1 VERRLATILVADV
14 AGYSA
19 LMERDE
25 AGTFTRLKA
34 HRQEVFEPV
43 IKQHRGRI
51 FKLTGDGVLAE
62 FASVVD
68 AVQCAVAVQ
77 RQMDERNGSLPE
89 KERIHVR
96 IGVNLGDVIV
106 EGKDRH
112 GEGVNIAARLQQLA
126 QPGGIVISGT
136 AYDQL
141 KSKVDVGYEFLGEQR
156 VKNIAA
162 PVRVYNVSL
171 DPKRAGT
178 TIHVPGLTKSLA
190 SRPWFLTVT
199 ALVLALVLGL
209 VWLKSWAEPFEPDL
223 PLPDKPSVAVLPF
236 VNMSADSGQAYFA
249 DGMTDNLITDL
260 SQIPGLFVIS
270 RNSTFAYKDKAV
282 DPRQVAKELG
292 VRYVL
297 EGSVQR
303 SADEVRIN
311 AQLIDAVT
319 GGHVWAQ
326 RFDGPLANVFALQD
340 KVTRSIAATLALRLT
355 ASVQIALGKNETDNP
370 AAYDLFLRG
379 LDHLRRRT
387 PQEFA
392 NAIPLFEQA
401 IKLDSE
407 YGQAYAALSWIY
419 VLSYQRRWFDVLQI
433 SDVEARRRAKNYLIE
448 AQKRPTALSHQAAG
462 EMLGGDGDYRGALA
476 EFKEAIVLDPG
487 DAVSYILMAD
497 ALTLVGRAAEAL
509 PLIRT
514 AMRLDPLHPPYFTSS
529 LGVTQYKLGEFKDAA
544 ASFEEAARLDPD
556 DSASHLWVA
565 ATYAHL
571 GRKEDAKAAIA
582 RYDQLIVQRGWV
594 PAALDTTTTRLQEG
608 LILAGISKTLA
619 ASEFALA
626 NRLQPEELRQLFFG
640 HRLHGRNI
648 RTGIEHEA
656 AIANDGAAAL
666 SGDWAIYSSGK
677 ALIEDSEM
685 CIVWPDNQ
693 KSCGGVSRNPGGTTA
708 KENEFIWFL
717 NQNPMTFSQ
726 TD

>member
-1 VERRLATILVADV
+1 MVYRVNARQPRLPLRHAAERRVLL
-14 AGYSA
+14 
-19 LMERDE
+19 ERR
-25 AGTFTRLKA
+25 T
-34 HRQEVFEPV
+34 
-43 IKQHRGRI
+43 
-51 FKLTGDGVLAE
+51 LT
-62 FASVVD
+62 
-68 AVQCAVAVQ
+68 
-77 RQMDERNGSLPE
+77 
-89 KERIHVR
+89 
-96 IGVNLGDVIV
+96 
-106 EGKDRH
+106 
-112 GEGVNIAARLQQLA
+112 IAAAVLF
-126 QPGGIVISGT
+126 V
-136 AYDQL
+136 
-141 KSKVDVGYEFLGEQR
+141 
-156 VKNIAA
+156 AA
-162 PVRVYNVSL
+162 LS
-171 DPKRAGT
+171 AG
-178 TIHVPGLTKSLA
+178 A
-190 SRPWFLTVT
+190 WFRPWEESFT
-199 ALVLALVLGL
+199 
-209 VWLKSWAEPFEPDL
+209 PDL

-270 RNSTFAYKDKAV
+270 RNSTFAYKDKPV
-282 DPRQVAKELG
+282 DPRQAAKELG

-319 GGHVWAQ
+319 GGHVWAD

-340 KVTRSIAATLALRLT
+340 KVTRSIAAALALRLT
-355 ASVQIALGKNETDNP
+355 ASVQNALGKNETDNP

-379 LDHLRRRT
+379 LDHMRRRT

-401 IKLDSE
+401 VKLDSE

-433 SDVEARRRAKNYLIE
+433 SDVEARRRAKKYLAE
-448 AQKRPTALSHQAAG
+448 AQKRPTALSHQVAG
-462 EMLGGDGDYRGALA
+462 EMLTEGDGDYRGALA

-487 DAVSYILMAD
+487 DAVSYISMAD
-497 ALTLVGRAAEAL
+497 ALTYVGRAAEAL
-509 PLIRT
+509 PLIST

-529 LGVTQYKLGEFKDAA
+529 LGMTQYKLGEFKDAA

-556 DSASHLWVA
+556 DSASHLWLA
-565 ATYAHL
+565 ATYANL
-571 GRKEDAKAAIA
+571 GRIEDVKAAIA
-582 RYDQLIVQRGWV
+582 RYDQLMVQRGWV
-594 PAALDTTTTRLQEG
+594 PAALDTTTSRLWEG
-608 LILAGISKTLA
+608 LILAGIPKTLA
-619 ASEFALA
+619 ASEFALV
-626 NRLQPEELRQLFFG
+626 NRLRPEEMRQLFFG

-648 RTGIEHEA
+648 RTGNEHGA

-677 ALIEDSEM
+677 AQIEDAEM

-693 KSCGGVSRNPGGTTA
+693 KSCGGVSRNPGGTNA

-717 NQNPMTFSQ
+717 NQGPMTFSQ
-726 TD
+726 AD